1 MNDLMKTGTGMPGM
15 TPEKL
20 GAEIRTLT
28 IQAERMTLHFAIE
41 IGRRLVSAKE
51 QVPHGGWAEWLKQET
66 KFSQSTA
73 GRFMKLFEEYGEDQT
88 AIFGVVENSS
98 TLTNLSISNALALL
112 ALPET
117 EREEFA
123 AEVGAESMSA
133 RELEQAIREKKEA
146 EARAEE
152 ERELRAK
159 VHDEYVKLEEKQKD
173 MELEAARLR
182 RELEELRSRPVEVA
196 VERDEEAV
204 EAARKQTQAEWES
217 KLADKQAELEA
228 AEKDKAALAEKLK
241 ALKDKAKNAGAED
254 KAAREEL
261 TAEVAGLRKQLA
273 MSGKEMTAFKLRFE
287 SWQSAFGPMRAA
299 LDALDGETRTKMMG
313 AVKAQLEAWGKMLE
327 GGQKNA
333 VT

>member
-112 ALPET
+112 ALPEA

-133 RELEQAIREKKEA
+133 RELEQ
-146 EARAEE
+146 
-152 ERELRAK
+152 
-159 VHDEYVKLEEKQKD
+159 
-173 MELEAARLR
+173 
-182 RELEELRSRPVEVA
+182 EVL
-196 VERDEEAV
+196 
-204 EAARKQTQAEWES
+204 QA
-217 KLADKQAELEA
+217 Q
-228 AEKDKAALAEKLK
+228 
-241 ALKDKAKNAGAED
+241 
-254 KAAREEL
+254 
-261 TAEVAGLRKQLA
+261 
-273 MSGKEMTAFKLRFE
+273 KEMRKFY
-287 SWQSAFGPMRAA
+287 
-299 LDALDGETRTKMMG
+299 
-313 AVKAQLEAWGKMLE
+313 
-327 GGQKNA
+327 
-333 VT
+333 